1 MSNNELRTHSRS
13 PGPAQSQNCQAIKA
27 KEVILFDLDGTLTD
41 PKAGITKSVAYA
53 LDSFGIKTED
63 LDDLCCFIGPP
74 LKDSFM
80 NFCAF
85 SEADA
90 VRAIEKYREYFKDTG
105 LFENELYAGIDSMLQ
120 RLSAAGRQL
129 VVATSKPKIFA
140 DRILEHFKIAHY
152 FKVVCG
158 SELDGTRTKKSEVI
172 RYALEKAGITD
183 VNKAIMV
190 GDREHDV
197 IGANDVG
204 IPCIGVLYGYGSREE
219 FEKAGAAL
227 IVESVEELGEALL

>member
-1 MSNNELRTHSRS
+1 MNQYDISRI
-13 PGPAQSQNCQAIKA
+13 QSQTGQEIKSW
-27 KEVILFDLDGTLTD
+27 EVILFDLDGTLTD

-53 LDSFGIKTED
+53 LDFFGIKTED

-80 NFCAF
+80 NYRGLC
-85 SEADA
+85 EADA
-90 VRAIEKYREYFKDTG
+90 ITAIEKYREYFKDTG
-105 LFENELYAGIDSMLQ
+105 LFENEIYNGIEGMLQ
-120 RLSAAGRQL
+120 KLSAAGRHL

-140 DRILEHFKIAHY
+140 DRILEYFKIAQY

-158 SELDGTRTKKSEVI
+158 SELDGTRSKKSEVI
-172 RYALEKAGITD
+172 QYALEKAGVTD
-183 VNKAIMV
+183 LDKAVMV

-197 IGANDVG
+197 IGANQAG
-204 IPCIGVLYGYGSREE
+204 IPCVGVLYGYGSREE

-227 IVESVEELGEALL
+227 IVESVEALAEALL